1 MSAQPRPEKQHL
13 LSREELFAHLAKTQA
28 LSHVGSWE
36 LDLVE
41 NSLWWSLEVYKI
53 FELDPLTSPASYESF
68 LALIH
73 PLDRELLNQA
83 FTESVEERRPYGLT
97 HRLLL
102 PDGRIK
108 YVHESGMTA
117 YANDGTPLRTVGT
130 VQDVTEVVAASAQ
143 LEAKE
148 SRLSSILNTLP
159 YGIQEN
165 DLEGRITF
173 SNKAHR
179 NILGYAKGELIGRK
193 IWDFSVTDQDKADTR
208 DYLTHIIADRPT
220 PSPII
225 ANNLTKTGEAIWV
238 RIDWSYRYN
247 AEGELMGL
255 TSIVTDITGQKNI
268 ETRLADTEFEWTEAI
283 NQAEQ
288 QILILDADSRVRRAN
303 QAFYSYFGLTQ
314 PQACRQR
321 LRHLPELAKGDV
333 QPLIERL
340 GELVSDGDSVIQAS
354 GRGEEFELQCK
365 TLQNEAHNKRGYLIT
380 LTDIT
385 DLQRLNRR
393 IELFAEIFE
402 NTAEGI
408 MLTDANKR
416 IVQVNDAFRQITGF
430 SQQDAVGKT
439 PAILSSGRHTIG
451 FYKEMWKTIK
461 ESGRWS
467 GEIWN
472 RKKNGAVFPELLT
485 INSLKNEQG
494 EVTHYVGIF
503 SDISKLKSSQE
514 KLKHLTHYDALT
526 DLPNR
531 ALLVERVEQAIR
543 HANRTSNRVALVMLD
558 LDRFKHINESY
569 GHTVG
574 DKLIADV
581 ANNLRHVVRDDD
593 TLARVGGDEFV
604 LLFEDIEDIAKLGF
618 MTERIQ
624 RALAAPI
631 ELPDQI
637 VNMTASMGICVYP
650 EDGANA
656 SELIRNADAAMFHA
670 KAQGRNT
677 YQFYTEEMTRKAFEV
692 LLLENDLR
700 QAIEREEL
708 VLYYQPQINMKR
720 GEVIGAEALIR
731 WNHKVLGT
739 VSPARFI
746 PIAEESGLIVEIG
759 DWVLEEGC
767 RRMSRWQQ
775 SGLNVNHLALN
786 VASLQLSRGGLVTR
800 LGALL
805 SQYSLESKQIE
816 LEVTEGFV
824 MDRSERSISQLRA
837 LRELGVT
844 IAIDDF
850 GTGYSS
856 LSYLKDLPMNK
867 LKIDQ
872 SFVRGLPNDKAD
884 MALTKTIVE
893 LGTGLDMEVIAEGVE
908 TEEQAAFL
916 IAEGC
921 HNAQG
926 YLYGKPMPAVEFE
939 AFWKASVNGL
949 KSV

>member
-1 MSAQPRPEKQHL
+1 
-13 LSREELFAHLAKTQA
+13 
-28 LSHVGSWE
+28 
-36 LDLVE
+36 
-41 NSLWWSLEVYKI
+41 
-53 FELDPLTSPASYESF
+53 
-68 LALIH
+68 
-73 PLDRELLNQA
+73 
-83 FTESVEERRPYGLT
+83 
-97 HRLLL
+97 
-102 PDGRIK
+102 
-108 YVHESGMTA
+108 
-117 YANDGTPLRTVGT
+117 
-130 VQDVTEVVAASAQ
+130 
-143 LEAKE
+143 
-148 SRLSSILNTLP
+148 
-159 YGIQEN
+159 
-165 DLEGRITF
+165 
-173 SNKAHR
+173 
-179 NILGYAKGELIGRK
+179 
-193 IWDFSVTDQDKADTR
+193 
-208 DYLTHIIADRPT
+208 
-220 PSPII
+220 
-225 ANNLTKTGEAIWV
+225 
-238 RIDWSYRYN
+238 
-247 AEGELMGL
+247 
-255 TSIVTDITGQKNI
+255 
-268 ETRLADTEFEWTEAI
+268 
-283 NQAEQ
+283 
-288 QILILDADSRVRRAN
+288 
-303 QAFYSYFGLTQ
+303 
-314 PQACRQR
+314 
-321 LRHLPELAKGDV
+321 
-333 QPLIERL
+333 
-340 GELVSDGDSVIQAS
+340 
-354 GRGEEFELQCK
+354 
-365 TLQNEAHNKRGYLIT
+365 
-380 LTDIT
+380 
-385 DLQRLNRR
+385 
-393 IELFAEIFE
+393 
-402 NTAEGI
+402 
-408 MLTDANKR
+408 
-416 IVQVNDAFRQITGF
+416 
-430 SQQDAVGKT
+430 
-439 PAILSSGRHTIG
+439 
-451 FYKEMWKTIK
+451 MWKTIK

-656 SELIRNADAAMFHA
+656 SELMRNADAAMFHA

-720 GEVIGAEALIR
+720 REVIGAEALIR

-767 RRMSRWQQ
+767 RQVSSWQQ

-805 SQYSLESKQIE
+805 SQYRLESKQIE

-893 LGTGLDMEVIAEGVE
+893 LGNGLDMEVIAEGVE
-908 TEEQAAFL
+908 TAEQAAFL

-926 YLYGKPMPAVEFE
+926 YLYGKPMPADEFE
-939 AFWKASVNGL
+939 GFWKASVNGL
-949 KSV
+949 RSV